1 MTGAPTMTIR
11 GAELKTYIFDRKE
24 IVIQHHPDLGSY
36 ATLADLCE
44 VHWCGTPGSVLP
56 QLFEW
61 GSNNNHTRIISEA
74 VAGPG
79 STLIDLDGTAMETI
93 RALSPSWEV
102 GVRFREWLINAVFSI
117 SPHLDHDLS
126 VWATAAQW
134 QAGDGA
140 ETGIQLSGC
149 ESAEVARAWRWSE
162 ELKTWPMTRL
172 Q

>member
-1 MTGAPTMTIR
+1 MTIR
-11 GAELKTYIFDRKE
+11 GAELKTYIFDGKD
-24 IVIQHHPDLGSY
+24 IVIQHHPELGSY

-44 VHWCGTPGSVLP
+44 VHRCGTPGSVLP

-74 VAGPG
+74 VAGSG
-79 STLIDLDGTAMETI
+79 DTLIDLDGTAMETI

-102 GVRFREWLINAVFSI
+102 GVRFREWLIEAVFRI
-117 SPHLDHDLS
+117 SPHLDHDVS

-134 QAGDGA
+134 RVEHGVEMD
-140 ETGIQLSGC
+140 IQLIAC
-149 ESAEVARAWRWSE
+149 ASAEVGRAWRWSE
-162 ELKTWPMTRL
+162 ELKTLPMNRL